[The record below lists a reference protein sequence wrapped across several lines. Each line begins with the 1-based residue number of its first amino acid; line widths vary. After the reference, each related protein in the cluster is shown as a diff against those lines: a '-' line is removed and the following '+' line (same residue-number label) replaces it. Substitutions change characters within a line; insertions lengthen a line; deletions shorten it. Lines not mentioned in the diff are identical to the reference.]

1 MYLKLG
7 VLVCQ
12 MKILKRVLARTTE
25 IMNRITNM
33 IGTVSKS
40 LREYTAFTILQ
51 LNRMTWHQDRVK
63 LN

>member
-25 IMNRITNM
+25 IMN
-33 IGTVSKS
+33 
-40 LREYTAFTILQ
+40 E
-51 LNRMTWHQDRVK
+51 QDHRHDR
-63 LN
+63 NC